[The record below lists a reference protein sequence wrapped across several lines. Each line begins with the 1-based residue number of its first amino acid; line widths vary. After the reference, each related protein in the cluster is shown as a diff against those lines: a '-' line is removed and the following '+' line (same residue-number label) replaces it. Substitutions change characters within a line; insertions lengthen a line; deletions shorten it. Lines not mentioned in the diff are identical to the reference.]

1 MTQTPILQG
10 CTDSEIQEM
19 SKQVGGLM
27 NPGQVGDA
35 FEELLAGGQSG
46 DIMAVWVDAPPYYIP
61 DTAMGL
67 FIAFTT
73 CAMMFR
79 FVPRGLTPKALRLDG
94 GKLQRYKTFQ
104 LCSSHNPQAL
114 KLVYDLFKA

>member
-1 MTQTPILQG
+1 MTVTPILQG
-10 CTDSEIQEM
+10 CTDTEIQEM

-27 NPGQVGDA
+27 KPSQVADA

-46 DIMAVWVDAPPYYIP
+46 DVMAVWVDAPPYYIP
-61 DTAMGL
+61 DTAMSL

-79 FVPRGLTPKALRLDG
+79 FMPGVLTPKALRL
-94 GKLQRYKTFQ
+94 KRSILHVLET
-104 LCSSHNPQAL
+104 
-114 KLVYDLFKA
+114 LFFLG